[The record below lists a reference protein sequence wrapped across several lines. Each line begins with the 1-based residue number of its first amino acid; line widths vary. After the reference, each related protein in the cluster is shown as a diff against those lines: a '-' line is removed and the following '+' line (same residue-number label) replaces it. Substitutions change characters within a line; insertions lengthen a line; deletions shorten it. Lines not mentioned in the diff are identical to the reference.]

1 MSSLAP
7 TKRER
12 PLNTLPSRTGLIA
25 WLTPMLPST
34 VGRKLVVALTG
45 TALTGFVIAHMAGNL
60 HIFQGRDALN
70 SYAHMLKELG
80 PLLWTM
86 RLGLLACL
94 VLHMYCSITLKL
106 QSMAARPI
114 RYVYENT
121 AQATLASR
129 TMVQTGLVLFVFILF
144 HLAHYTFGWIDRMP
158 DGRNYLDV
166 RDQLTGW
173 QDVYA
178 MTVHGFKNPVVS
190 ILYIAAQLILWVHM
204 SHGVGSVF
212 QTLGISTPRIW
223 PFFRIL
229 GLTVASIVV
238 LGNIAI
244 VVAVW
249 ANLLPPEAAAG

>member
-12 PLNTLPSRTGLIA
+12 PLNTLPSGSGLVA
-25 WLTPMLPST
+25 WLAPMLSST
-34 VGRKLVVALTG
+34 VGRKIVVALTG
-45 TALTGFVIAHMAGNL
+45 IALTGFVIAHMAGNL

-80 PLLWTM
+80 PILWAM
-86 RLGLLACL
+86 RIGLLVCL
-94 VLHMYCSITLKL
+94 VLHMYCSLSLKMR
-106 QSMAARPI
+106 SVAARPI
-114 RYVYENT
+114 RYVHENT

-129 TMVQTGLVLFVFILF
+129 TMVQTGLVIFVFILF
-144 HLAHYTFGWIDRMP
+144 HLAHYTFGWIDTV
-158 DGRNYLDV
+158 DGKNYLDL
-166 RDQLTGW
+166 RDPASGW

-190 ILYIAAQLILWVHM
+190 LLYIAAQAILWVHM
-204 SHGVGSVF
+204 SHGVASVF
-212 QTLGISTPRIW
+212 QTLGISTPRTW
-223 PFFRIL
+223 PFFRLL

-238 LGNIAI
+238 LGNIVI

-249 ANLLPPEAAAG
+249 ANLLLPG

>member
-7 TKRER
+7 TKRDR
-12 PLNTLPSRTGLIA
+12 PLNTLPSRSGLVG
-25 WLTPMLPST
+25 WLTPMLSST
-34 VGRKLVVALTG
+34 VGRKIVVAVTG

-80 PLLWTM
+80 PILWAM

-94 VLHMYCSITLKL
+94 ILHMYCSITLKM
-106 QSMAARPI
+106 QSVAARPI

-129 TMVQTGLVLFVFILF
+129 TMVRTGVVIFVFIVF

-158 DGRNYLDV
+158 DGRNYLEVHDS
-166 RDQLTGW
+166 LTGW

-178 MTVHGFKNPVVS
+178 MTVHGFRNSLVS
-190 ILYIAAQLILWVHM
+190 ILYLIAQAILWVHM
-204 SHGVGSVF
+204 SHGVASVF
-212 QTLGISTPRIW
+212 QTLGISTPRTW
-223 PFFRIL
+223 PFFRLL
-229 GLTVASIVV
+229 GLTIASIVV
-238 LGNIAI
+238 LGNIVI

-249 ANLLPPEAAAG
+249 FNLLPAEAAAG

>member
-7 TKRER
+7 TKREQ
-12 PLNTLPSRTGLIA
+12 PLNTLPSRTGLVA
-25 WLTPMLPST
+25 WLAPMLSST

-45 TALTGFVIAHMAGNL
+45 AALTGFVIAHMAGNL
-60 HIFQGRDALN
+60 HIFQGRNALN
-70 SYAHMLKELG
+70 EYAHMLKELG
-80 PLLWTM
+80 PLLWGM

-94 VLHMYCSITLKL
+94 VLHMYCSLTLKM
-106 QSMAARPI
+106 QSVAARPV

-129 TMVQTGLVLFVFILF
+129 TMVQTGLVIFVFILF
-144 HLAHYTFGWIDRMP
+144 HLAHYTFGWIDSV
-158 DGRNYLDV
+158 DGKNYLDL
-166 RDQLTGW
+166 RDRLSGW

-190 ILYIAAQLILWVHM
+190 ILYIAAQLILWVHL
-204 SHGVGSVF
+204 SHGASSIF
-212 QTLGISTPRIW
+212 QTLGVSTPRIW

-229 GLTVASIVV
+229 GLTVASVVV

-249 ANLLPPEAAAG
+249 ANLLPPEAVAG